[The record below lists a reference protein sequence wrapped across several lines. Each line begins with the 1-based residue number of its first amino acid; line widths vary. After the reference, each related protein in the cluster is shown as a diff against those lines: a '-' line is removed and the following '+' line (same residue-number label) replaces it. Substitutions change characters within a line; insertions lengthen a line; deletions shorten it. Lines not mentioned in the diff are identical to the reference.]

1 MPRPAY
7 FELSAAEIRRRRA
20 RFYFEDAFY
29 WRPATIAKTHHDG
42 SRTEFSPGI
51 CKTVPSDRSHS
62 AWQALGADKICPL
75 PGCRFQVC
83 RCAIGVVLD
92 ANMDPV
98 EPYRAARL
106 EDC

>member
-1 MPRPAY
+1 MKLLTGNVGDTSDLY
-7 FELSAAEIRRRRA
+7 LAE
-20 RFYFEDAFY
+20 
-29 WRPATIAKTHHDG
+29 ATG
-42 SRTEFSPGI
+42 RL
-51 CKTVPSDRSHS
+51 RY
-62 AWQALGADKICPL
+62 
-75 PGCRFQVC
+75 FQVC

>member
-1 MPRPAY
+1 MHLGVPYAPISTVT
-7 FELSAAEIRRRRA
+7 SAPKAAFSTVTSTTPLCNPDVAQALVYSSSARA
-20 RFYFEDAFY
+20 V
-29 WRPATIAKTHHDG
+29 
-42 SRTEFSPGI
+42 PG
-51 CKTVPSDRSHS
+51 DRSHS
-62 AWQALGADKICPL
+62 AWQALGADEICPL